1 MHLVSLTRLLPL
13 LLALL
18 LPLQV
23 RAAALVTIVDGEATA
38 IDGSRALVVAE
49 GLKLGNDTIVR
60 TTAAT
65 TLVRLEWPDGTVAD
79 LGPDTQ
85 AMVNPG
91 GLARGGSAPALYLL
105 RGWAKLASLGSAG
118 HPGLVAPRVDVQA
131 FKGALVVM
139 AGADETWVF
148 AEAGGAPLLERD
160 LRPASSLALKNGEV
174 YVRMAA
180 AKGRVAPRP
189 TPAQMQR
196 VPRGFRDALP
206 LRTAAFKDKAVTAK
220 PAAAPTYADLR
231 DWLAGET
238 ALRRPFPRRFAA
250 LARDGA
256 FRAGLV
262 EHLAR
267 HPEWE
272 PLLFPERFTKPA
284 SAPR

>member
-1 MHLVSLTRLLPL
+1 MHLPTLLRSLP

-18 LPLQV
+18 LPLLAH
-23 RAAALVTIVDGEATA
+23 AAALVTIVDGEASA
-38 IDGSRALVVAE
+38 VEGSRVVVLAE
-49 GLKLGNDTIVR
+49 GVKLGNDAIVR
-60 TTAAT
+60 TAAAA

-91 GLARGGSAPALYLL
+91 GLARGGAAPSLYLL
-105 RGWAKLASLGSAG
+105 RGWAKLSSLGSAN

-139 AGADETWVF
+139 AAADETWVF
-148 AEAGGAPLLERD
+148 AEAGGAPLVERD
-160 LRPASSLALKNGEV
+160 LKPASNLALKNGELWL
-174 YVRMAA
+174 RAGS
-180 AKGRVAPRP
+180 AKGSVAPRP

-206 LRTAAFKDKAVTAK
+206 LRAAAFKDKPVTPK
-220 PAAAPTYADLR
+220 AAPAPTYAELR
-231 DWLAGET
+231 EWLT
-238 ALRRPFPRRFAA
+238 AEPVLRKPMPRRFGE
-250 LARDGA
+250 LARDNA